1 MKRMK
6 KDKKFKIG
14 IWTFDHRYPL
24 FFSSLILLFIL
35 PDVFEVLFGIHINF
49 MLPFSLVV
57 LSSIFL
63 VQASRRSYIISI
75 FLVIFLIIFDLMA
88 AEFVENRSM
97 NMILFSLL
105 FFYFIWVTFFLF
117 KDLYGSKTVTWQM
130 IVGAFSGYFLIGVL
144 GFFLL
149 AFIEMEAP
157 GSFSMQMHSLKEL
170 QALFYFSF
178 VTMTTI
184 GYGDILPVSNSAR
197 SAAILLALFGQFYLA
212 IIMAIMVGKFLS
224 RPTTN
229 EK

>member
-1 MKRMK
+1 MKRIK
-6 KDKKFKIG
+6 KDEIFKIG
-14 IWTFDHRYPL
+14 TWTFDHRHPI
-24 FFSSLILLFIL
+24 FFSSLLLLFVL
-35 PDVFEVLFGIHINF
+35 PDVMEVLFGVHLNF

-63 VQASRRSYIISI
+63 VQASRRNYIISI
-75 FLVIFLIIFDLMA
+75 FLVVFLIIFDLIAM
-88 AEFVENRSM
+88 EFSENRNL

-105 FFYFIWVTFFLF
+105 FFYFLWVTFFLF

-130 IVGAFSGYFLIGVL
+130 IIGAFSGYFLIGVL

-149 AFIEMEAP
+149 AFIEMEEP
-157 GSFSMQMHSLKEL
+157 GSFSMQMHSIKDL

-197 SAAILLALFGQFYLA
+197 SAAILIGLFSQFYLA
-212 IIMAIMVGKFLS
+212 IVMAIMVGKFLS
-224 RPTTN
+224 RPQA
-229 EK
+229 K